1 MAPAD
6 QARADHQD
14 PHDRH
19 VTPSPSRS
27 RPDCRD
33 AGHRNGG
40 EPTGCLWW
48 TIGRSGTLAT
58 VKIVKIETIVPEGGA
73 NLIFVAVHT
82 DEGLVG
88 YGDTYYAPE
97 AVRGYIHGFA
107 APMLL
112 GQDPLAI
119 ELHWRRLY
127 ERIAHIVGKG
137 AEIRGLSAIDVAL
150 WDIFGQSVGLPVWQ
164 LLGGAA
170 RDRVKTYNTCGGPGY
185 GRPGKSWQKISES
198 GQYEDLVGFMTD
210 AGALAEDLL
219 SEGYGGMKIW
229 PFDPVAIRP
238 GAWKDWQEI
247 MSWVGGERPR
257 LGGQEITLTDLND
270 ALEPVRRIRDA
281 VGDRMEIMIEGHGYW
296 SLPAAKRI
304 AGGLEEFR
312 PAWLEDL
319 MRADDVSA
327 LAALQASTTIP
338 VLVSEYLTTRYE
350 YKPVLEQGASDHI
363 MIDPTW
369 AGGITE
375 SKKIST
381 LAEAYR
387 RPVSYHDCTGPFT
400 LYAGVHLA
408 INATNAVYQESLRS
422 YLRVTYPTFV
432 TEVPTVEQG
441 HILAPTSPG
450 IGSALLPD
458 VRSRGDVSVVEST
471 V

>member
-1 MAPAD
+1 MSWLWRVAGGS
-6 QARADHQD
+6 
-14 PHDRH
+14 DR
-19 VTPSPSRS
+19 
-27 RPDCRD
+27 
-33 AGHRNGG
+33 
-40 EPTGCLWW
+40 
-48 TIGRSGTLAT
+48 LAI
-58 VKIVKIETIVPEGGA
+58 VKITGIETIVAESDA
-73 NLIFVAVHT
+73 HLIFVAVHT

-88 YGDTYYAPE
+88 YGDTYYMPD
-97 AVRGYIHGFA
+97 AVRGYVHGFA
-107 APMLL
+107 AQMLL

-119 ELHWRRLY
+119 DFHWRRQY

-150 WDIFGQSVGLPVWQ
+150 WDIFGQAMGVPVWQ

-170 RDRVKTYNTCGGPGY
+170 RDRIKTYNTCGGPGY
-185 GRPGKSWQKISES
+185 GRPGKGWQKVSAS
-198 GQYEDLVGFMTD
+198 GEYEDLVGFMTD

-219 SEGYGGMKIW
+219 AEGYGGMKIW

-238 GAWKDWQEI
+238 GCWKDWQEI
-247 MSWVGGERPR
+247 MSSVDTGRR
-257 LGGQEITLTDLND
+257 NLAGQEITLADLND
-270 ALEPVRRIRDA
+270 ALEPVRKIRDA
-281 VGDRMEIMIEGHGYW
+281 VGDQIEIMIEGHGHW

-304 AGGLEEFR
+304 AGGLEEFQ
-312 PAWLEDL
+312 PAWVEDL
-319 MRADDVSA
+319 MRADDVGA
-327 LAALQASTTIP
+327 LASLQASTSIP
-338 VLVSEYLTTRYE
+338 VLASEYLTTRYE

-408 INATNAVYQESLRS
+408 INATNAAYQESLRS
-422 YLRVTYPTFV
+422 YLRVTYPNFV
-432 TEVPTVEQG
+432 TQVPTVEKG
-441 HILAPTSPG
+441 HILAPSSPG

-458 VRSRGDVSVVEST
+458 VRTRDGVSVVEST
-471 V
+471 L